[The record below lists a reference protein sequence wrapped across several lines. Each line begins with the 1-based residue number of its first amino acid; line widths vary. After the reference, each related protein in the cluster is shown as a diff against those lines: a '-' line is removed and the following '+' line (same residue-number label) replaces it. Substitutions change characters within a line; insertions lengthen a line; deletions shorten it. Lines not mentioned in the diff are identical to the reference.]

1 MEVEKFKLKDLSYGL
16 VVPILVAV
24 IVMLFP
30 TEIGPLATGAF
41 GSESPIPQILT
52 HGFAMMLI
60 FAIPALLG
68 LLWNKWAGGAAG
80 FIMGTLYYVAY
91 AGYNIINSQI
101 LYSYN
106 INLYAD
112 PAFIG
117 NYILGGVLVGYIAG
131 ALNNKSQ
138 NFKRMIGAGMT
149 AALTVGVMQFILN
162 YTVSTGAYMTR
173 NDPLYAFWTTML
185 PLVILGVI
193 APVIAKV
200 MTWYGLSPSQGG
212 HY

>member
-1 MEVEKFKLKDLSYGL
+1 MEVEKFKLKDLGYGL
-16 VVPILVAV
+16 VVPILVAL
-24 IVMLFP
+24 IIMLFP
-30 TEIGPLATGAF
+30 TAIGPAATAAF

-91 AGYNIINSQI
+91 AGYNIISSQI
-101 LYSYN
+101 LYNYN
-106 INLYAD
+106 VNLYAD

-117 NYILGGVLVGYIAG
+117 NYIVGGVLVGYIAG

-138 NFKRMIGAGMT
+138 NFKRMFGAGMT
-149 AALTVGVMQFILN
+149 AALTVGFMQFILN
-162 YTVSTGAYMTR
+162 YTVSTGSYMTR

-200 MTWYGLSPSQGG
+200 MTWYGLSPSQSG